1 MLGEKRNFGI
11 PRQRMW
17 NSAGRLPPFT
27 AFGTDLEAEGAL
39 ARVAS
44 QLAYQRELIIVCSD
58 AAPTAS
64 ASNAL
69 NTVLQLRALGLH
81 HVLFLS
87 DSPASCLSMRGA
99 LPDIACVW
107 SSRLPKTMP
116 ANPGLCAKM
125 YWGYAFYFYDLRKHY
140 AARLAIEFGV
150 NVLQTDTDVVWLSNP
165 YPTLKGI
172 YRGVQ
177 LVSMSDTPLVNAGVF
192 YAQDVR
198 PGDGAAWVLRELSRR
213 LHLFITNSSAVK
225 QYVPWAQPPYFAN
238 IDEQTL
244 MNDVLRSSIA
254 NVTSYAQ
261 APWKETAE
269 YALLNFLGK
278 EVGSP
283 RPARAWLS
291 IAPLWLF
298 MPFPSSFSAREIRT
312 CERNGTMGVD
322 GAGAA
327 PSLSGAWSRRA
338 ILRAH
343 GWWEAGADRLLS
355 AYYGWANRT
364 SRLAVA
370 EPAGEV
376 RNGSCAA
383 PLERG
388 GAHRALLGTCGWM
401 PPRACYRLHYSTAA
415 ELVDAKGSHAAELPR
430 CSSFLSGIAGL
441 LGRAPVAGGR
451 RLEEEV
457 PTLSQLTRLRDA
469 ASDDLAR
476 ARAQL
481 RAAQNGPERR
491 QQRHHEHAHV
501 LRRRLREAACDGG
514 GVLHLLPPPSDE
526 REELLA
532 LLRSTALLRH
542 PVRQLPPLLANVRS
556 ALGVPASWGNAERQR
571 DEYVAEWVEALYGPQ
586 ILSPALSIVSVVW
599 VLVASACSCSWWRV
613 AWAAW
618 M

>member
-1 MLGEKRNFGI
+1 MLE
-11 PRQRMW
+11 
-17 NSAGRLPPFT
+17 SAGRLPPFT

-99 LPDIACVW
+99 LPGIACVW

-238 IDEQTL
+238 IDEQTI
-244 MNDVLRSSIA
+244 MNDVRDGL
-254 NVTSYAQ
+254 
-261 APWKETAE
+261 
-269 YALLNFLGK
+269 
-278 EVGSP
+278 
-283 RPARAWLS
+283 RPAGRDGGARWLDPPPPRRRCSAPRSQTSPATRRRRERA
-291 IAPLWLF
+291 AAA
-298 MPFPSSFSAREIRT
+298 ARRLH
-312 CERNGTMGVD
+312 
-322 GAGAA
+322 AA
-327 PSLSGAWSRRA
+327 TRPRHVRDASRR
-338 ILRAH
+338 
-343 GWWEAGADRLLS
+343 
-355 AYYGWANRT
+355 
-364 SRLAVA
+364 
-370 EPAGEV
+370 
-376 RNGSCAA
+376 
-383 PLERG
+383 
-388 GAHRALLGTCGWM
+388 
-401 PPRACYRLHYSTAA
+401 
-415 ELVDAKGSHAAELPR
+415 
-430 CSSFLSGIAGL
+430 
-441 LGRAPVAGGR
+441 
-451 RLEEEV
+451 
-457 PTLSQLTRLRDA
+457 
-469 ASDDLAR
+469 
-476 ARAQL
+476 
-481 RAAQNGPERR
+481 
-491 QQRHHEHAHV
+491 
-501 LRRRLREAACDGG
+501 RRRTGR
-514 GVLHLLPPPSDE
+514 
-526 REELLA
+526 
-532 LLRSTALLRH
+532 
-542 PVRQLPPLLANVRS
+542 
-556 ALGVPASWGNAERQR
+556 
-571 DEYVAEWVEALYGPQ
+571 
-586 ILSPALSIVSVVW
+586 
-599 VLVASACSCSWWRV
+599 
-613 AWAAW
+613 
-618 M
+618 